1 MKVLPVQFQSLWIQ
15 KEQMPSTWIKLDMQ
29 NDVHI
34 LSQWAKTWQISFS
47 ADKRKVLQ
55 IGYKKEES
63 VLLNEWCRAIE
74 YI

>member
-1 MKVLPVQFQSLWIQ
+1 
-15 KEQMPSTWIKLDMQ
+15 MQ